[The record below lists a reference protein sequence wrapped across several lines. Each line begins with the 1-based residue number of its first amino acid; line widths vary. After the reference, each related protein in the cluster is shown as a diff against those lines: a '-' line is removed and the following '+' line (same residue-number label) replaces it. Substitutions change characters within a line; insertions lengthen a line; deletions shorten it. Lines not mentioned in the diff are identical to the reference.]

1 MKRAVTSRSVQHIG
15 NGFLMGLVRAMAAV
29 LLIGLAASGA
39 AQQAQ
44 STADEDVAVSL
55 ADSLMDLERQLNDFR
70 GLQKAVESADG
81 ERKTALMYRE
91 DQRALELL
99 ELFVTASRQVVDLPD
114 DATESREFLDM
125 LTTTNAV
132 LDEAFK
138 NRFHQLE
145 ARIDQTL
152 TEASG
157 LSGVERIAT
166 EALVE
171 GLNGQRLRYVSSMID
186 VVELR
191 QQLSLPAGELST
203 IARQSLAAYSQE
215 LMGEI
220 ELGAATKSVMAEQ
233 LAVAGDSAD
242 LKMAIETE
250 RQNIERAG
258 SLLERVVDEM
268 DRLEMDT
275 SHQRRVLLKQAS
287 ALTVS
292 LVDVDV
298 LTSLLA
304 DFSTG
309 VEAWLKAEAFDFIV
323 QALLF
328 LAILL
333 GSRYLARFVRAA
345 VRRGLEAKGAAMSQL
360 LQDVLISM
368 VGLFVLTI
376 GFLVALSQ
384 VGISVAPMLAG
395 LGVAGFIIGFA
406 LQDTLSNFAAG
417 AMILAYRPF
426 DTDDYIQVAGVE
438 GIVKKMNMVSTT
450 INTIDNQTLIIPNS
464 KIWGDVIR
472 NYTGQRVRRVDLEFG
487 ISYSDDVEKAERVL
501 HEIVDNIPAIMR
513 SPEPIIRLHRLGESS
528 VDFIVRPW
536 VKTEDY
542 WETRWALHKA
552 VKIRFDA
559 ENISI
564 PFPQRDIHHYYEETP
579 PEQS

>member
-1 MKRAVTSRSVQHIG
+1 MKQAVTSRNFQRIG

-70 GLQKAVESADG
+70 GLQEAVESADG

-114 DATESREFLDM
+114 DATESREFLEM
-125 LTTTNAV
+125 LTTTNSV

-152 TEASG
+152 NEASG

-191 QQLSLPAGELST
+191 QKLSLPAGELST

-233 LAVAGDSAD
+233 LAVAGDSPD

-304 DFSTG
+304 DFSAG

-501 HEIVDNIPAIMR
+501 HEIVDDIPAIMR